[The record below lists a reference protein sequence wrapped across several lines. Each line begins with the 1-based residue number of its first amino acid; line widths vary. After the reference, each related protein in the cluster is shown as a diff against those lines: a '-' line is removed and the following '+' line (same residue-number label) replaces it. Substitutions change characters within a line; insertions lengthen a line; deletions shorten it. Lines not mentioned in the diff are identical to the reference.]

1 MDKSIEMSKEVLA
14 DLAAQAALE
23 VEGVVSCQQHA
34 VEALA
39 SRVKREFVRHGVK
52 VEEED
57 GRYRLSISICVSYG
71 GKIPEIAR
79 KIQEKVKE
87 YVEGSAGVEVEG
99 VEVVVEDI
107 EPPPYSR

>member
-1 MDKSIEMSKEVLA
+1 MDKQIEMSKEVVA
-14 DLAAQAALE
+14 DLAAQAAME
-23 VEGVVSCQQHA
+23 VEGVVSCQRNA
-34 VEALA
+34 VETLA

-57 GRYRLSISICVSYG
+57 SKYRLSVSVCVSYG
-71 GKIPEIAR
+71 GSIPQIAR

-87 YVEGSAGVEVEG
+87 YVEGSAGVEVKE